1 MPEKRTEKKSN
12 SGKPLGPIGTKVL
25 FENEHIR
32 VWSVE
37 LNALT
42 RDDLRRILTDTE
54 AALIKQYIA
63 LMATEGVTLE
73 FTEDAIDAIADV
85 AVLVNSSVE
94 NIGARRLQT
103 VMERV
108 LDEISFSATDRA
120 GETVNVD
127 AAYVQKH
134 IGDLAKNT
142 DLSRFIL

>member
-1 MPEKRTEKKSN
+1 
-12 SGKPLGPIGTKVL
+12 
-25 FENEHIR
+25 
-32 VWSVE
+32 
-37 LNALT
+37 
-42 RDDLRRILTDTE
+42 
-54 AALIKQYIA
+54 
-63 LMATEGVTLE
+63 MA
-73 FTEDAIDAIADV
+73 
-85 AVLVNSSVE
+85 VNSSVE

-120 GETVNVD
+120 GETVKID